1 VAGVNLKITIKGIDK
16 LKKKLDTPTIKKPL
30 DDGIKKIALVL
41 EGLIKKSTVVD
52 TGRLRSSI
60 TATTTAEFS
69 KVATNVNYASHV
81 EFGNERMD
89 ARHME
94 GGTKVLGGLGM
105 FGFGLQELN
114 KKMGNLVK
122 DIGSKIETKFS
133 S

>member
-1 VAGVNLKITIKGIDK
+1 MAGVNLKITIKGVDK
-16 LKKKLDTPTIKKPL
+16 LKQKLDTPTIKKPL

-60 TATTTAEFS
+60 TATTTSEFS

-81 EFGNERMD
+81 EFGNERID

-94 GGTKVLGGLGM
+94 GGTKVFGQGM
-105 FGFGLQELN
+105 FGFGLELLQ

-122 DIGSKIETKFS
+122 DIGKKIETKFS